1 MVEFNKAKDRN
12 TGISFS
18 FEIDEKAD
26 ELQMES
32 EEYTNNGLY
41 IERHMF
47 NISKKEAKT
56 LVEYLSKWVNE
67 SKG

>member
-1 MVEFNKAKDRN
+1 MIEFNKAKDRHSS
-12 TGISFS
+12 ISFS
-18 FEIDEKAD
+18 FEIDEKTD

-56 LVEYLSKWVNE
+56 LVEYLSEWINDKI
-67 SKG
+67 